1 MAEVRQNS
9 RDKSAGATTKVAKE
23 RAEAVGD
30 EEK

>member
-9 RDKSAGATTKVAKE
+9 RDKSARAATETAKE